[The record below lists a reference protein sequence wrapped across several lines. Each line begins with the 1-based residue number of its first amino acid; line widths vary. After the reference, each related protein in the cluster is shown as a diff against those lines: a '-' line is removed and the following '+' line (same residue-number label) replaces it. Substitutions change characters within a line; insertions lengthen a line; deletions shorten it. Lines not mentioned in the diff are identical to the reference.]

1 MKVSVVFKKKVEEK
15 KQKITNDFIKLLQE
29 IMPLKNDITIHFL
42 GERKENMTTGLEVNR
57 EIYTLYGNRI
67 LVDVLRTLC
76 HEWTHCYQDENIE
89 EKKDVNIP
97 GKPLE
102 NMSNVIAGAVVRYFT
117 KTNPEIEKEL
127 FD

>member
-1 MKVSVVFKKKVEEK
+1 MKVSVVFKKKVNEK

-42 GERKENMTTGLEVNR
+42 DKRKGNMTTGLEVNR
-57 EIYTLYGNRI
+57 EIYTLYGNRV

-76 HEWTHCYQDENIE
+76 HEWTHCYQEENID

-102 NMSNVIAGAVVRYFT
+102 NMSNVIAGAIIRYFT
-117 KTNPEIEKEL
+117 KSNPEIGDYL
-127 FD
+127 FE

>member
-1 MKVSVVFKKKVEEK
+1 MKVSVVFKKKVDEK

-42 GERKENMTTGLEVNR
+42 DKRKGNMTTGLEVNR
-57 EIYTLYGNRI
+57 EIYALYGNRV

-76 HEWTHCYQDENIE
+76 HEWTHCYQEENID

-102 NMSNVIAGAVVRYFT
+102 NMSNVIAGAIIRYFT
-117 KTNPEIEKEL
+117 KSNPEIGDYL
-127 FD
+127 FE

>member
-1 MKVSVVFKKKVEEK
+1 MKVSVVFKKKVDEK

-42 GERKENMTTGLEVNR
+42 DKRKGNMTTGLEVNR
-57 EIYTLYGNRI
+57 EIYALYGNRV

-76 HEWTHCYQDENIE
+76 HEWTHCYQEENID

-97 GKPLE
+97 GKPIE
-102 NMSNVIAGAVVRYFT
+102 NMSNVIAGAIIRYFT
-117 KTNPEIEKEL
+117 KSNPEIGDYL
-127 FD
+127 FE